1 MSPMEIRFHTS
12 KLRRCFED
20 SGRAVREWG
29 ADVGTRYVQRLL
41 VLQAS
46 ERLDDVYENRAFD
59 LHPLRGDRR
68 GQYAIRLTGAVRL
81 IVTADADRRGVTV
94 EEVTDYHG

>member
-1 MSPMEIRFHTS
+1 MELRFRTS
-12 KLRRCFED
+12 KLRRCFEE
-20 SGRAVREWG
+20 SRRAVREWG
-29 ADVGTRYVQRLL
+29 PDVGTRYVQRLL

-46 ERLDDVYENRAFD
+46 DRLDDVYENRAFD

-68 GQYAIRLTGAVRL
+68 GQYAIRLTGSVRL
-81 IVTADADRRGVTV
+81 IITADADRRSVIV